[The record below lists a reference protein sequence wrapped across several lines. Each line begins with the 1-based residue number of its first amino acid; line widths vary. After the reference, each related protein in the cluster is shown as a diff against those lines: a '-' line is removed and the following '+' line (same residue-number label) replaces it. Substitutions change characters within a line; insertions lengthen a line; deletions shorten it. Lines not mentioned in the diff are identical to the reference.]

1 MNSLKNE
8 KLKIK
13 SYIEKDDFITNN
25 GRVMRMTDLFGPD
38 YTKLRSIEAVLA
50 DENVGQGEFLE
61 SVNFLVEEGY
71 LKLRD
76 ITTKATIP
84 ELCQDVEY
92 QNLETK
98 QTGKGK
104 RLMRGNIIDKLI
116 EV

>member
-1 MNSLKNE
+1 MDSLKKE
-8 KLKIK
+8 KMKIK
-13 SYIEKDDFITNN
+13 SYIKKDDFITNN

-38 YTKLRSIEAVLA
+38 YTKLRSIEVVLS
-50 DENVGQGEFLE
+50 DESVEQGEFLE

-76 ITTKATIP
+76 ITTKAAVP
-84 ELCQDVEY
+84 ELCQDTDY
-92 QNLETK
+92 RNLETK

-104 RLMRGNIIDKLI
+104 RLMRGNIIDELV